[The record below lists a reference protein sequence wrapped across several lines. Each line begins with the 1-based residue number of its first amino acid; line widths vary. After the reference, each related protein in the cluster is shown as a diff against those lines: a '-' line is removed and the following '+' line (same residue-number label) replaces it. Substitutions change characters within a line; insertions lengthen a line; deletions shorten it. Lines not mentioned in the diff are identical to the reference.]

1 LFSSPRL
8 HNARS
13 TFQELTKMTGTTQW
27 STAANT
33 ESSLTSSQAAPL
45 ALPAAIP
52 DAARTQLA
60 RMFRDPSL
68 LERPERAELV
78 AHLREAVA
86 LQPESAPLR
95 VLLGMALCV
104 NFDGQSAMEELRE
117 ACRLEPESF
126 IARLKF
132 GELLM
137 RLRICDQAAEQTQLA
152 VELAANS
159 LQADLAR
166 RQAATIR
173 TMLREGIERGGYGK
187 MLQMFSFARRW
198 SGRSAKESSA
208 VALSPQ

>member
-1 LFSSPRL
+1 
-8 HNARS
+8 
-13 TFQELTKMTGTTQW
+13 MTDTTQL
-27 STAANT
+27 STAAIT
-33 ESSLTSSQAAPL
+33 ESSLISSQAAPL

-52 DAARTQLA
+52 EPAGVQLA

-78 AHLREAVA
+78 QHLRQAVA

-104 NFDGQSAMEELRE
+104 NFDGQSAMGELRE

-137 RLRICDQAAEQTQLA
+137 RLRICDQAAEQTHMA
-152 VELAANS
+152 AELATNS
-159 LQADLAR
+159 LQAELAR

-173 TMLREGIERGGYGK
+173 TMQREGIERGGYGK
-187 MLQMFSFARRW
+187 MLQMFSFTRRW
-198 SGRSAKESSA
+198 RNRSANNA
-208 VALSPQ
+208 VSLSPQ